1 MIAAIVTGPI
11 ADVIPAQT
19 AVRRDI
25 GFFEWFFDADTWTGP
40 GGILASLADT
50 VVLCAVVTVVAVA
63 IAVPAA
69 ALLAH
74 LGKAEVSS
82 TWAVS
87 VSRAVP
93 TFAIVALLVPWSLR
107 RGWGFE
113 PWPIFIGL
121 LLLALV
127 PIYLNTYTAI
137 RQVPRESVE
146 AARALGYEERRILG
160 RVELAL
166 GASLIFAGVRVA
178 AIQVVATEPIRAF
191 VGGDGL
197 GRYVRD
203 GFGQNNTTLV
213 IGGIVLIGGLAALTG
228 LLFVSLER
236 LTLPVGVRRLARHQ
250 GET

>member
-1 MIAAIVTGPI
+1 MSVPR
-11 ADVIPAQT
+11 QT

-25 GFFEWFFDADTWTGP
+25 GFFEWFFDADTWTGS
-40 GGILASLADT
+40 GGIFESLAET
-50 VVLCAVVTVVAVA
+50 AVLCAAVTVVAVVL
-63 IAVPAA
+63 AVPAA
-69 ALLAH
+69 AVLAH
-74 LGKAEVSS
+74 LGKAELST

-87 VSRAVP
+87 ISRAVP
-93 TFAIVALLVPWSLR
+93 TFAIAALLVPWSLR

-113 PWPIFIGL
+113 PWPIFIAL
-121 LLLALV
+121 LLLAVV
-127 PIYLNTYTAI
+127 PIYLNTYTAV

-146 AARALGYEERRILG
+146 AARALGYAERRVLG

-191 VGGDGL
+191 LGGDGL

-203 GFGQNNTTLV
+203 GFGQHNNTLV

-228 LLFVSLER
+228 MVFVAVER
-236 LTLPVGVRRLARHQ
+236 VTLPIGVRRLAHRQ
-250 GET
+250 GGSR